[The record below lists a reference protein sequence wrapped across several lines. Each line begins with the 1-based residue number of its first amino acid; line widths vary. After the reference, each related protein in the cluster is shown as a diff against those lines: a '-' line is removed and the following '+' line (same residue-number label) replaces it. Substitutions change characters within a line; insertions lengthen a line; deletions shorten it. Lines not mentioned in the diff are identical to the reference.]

1 MPIGCAESFRHTPKG
16 RRAVRGF
23 LSGSGPRGR
32 RRIFLMAVAVAMAR
46 RMRIGRRVPPAAA
59 PLCWKDLWHGV
70 SGIFSPER
78 SLRALEAEIRR
89 HFAVSHVFLVSSGT
103 AALTL
108 TLMALKSLSP
118 KTEVVMPAYTCF
130 SVPTAIL
137 KSQLRPS
144 LFHISPDIID
154 LVSRSLQ

>member
-1 MPIGCAESFRHTPKG
+1 MAGAGYPSALLRLAHIVEGG
-16 RRAVRGF
+16 D
-23 LSGSGPRGR
+23 GPMSA
-32 RRIFLMAVAVAMAR
+32 IAMAR

-118 KTEVVMPAYTCF
+118 KTEVVMPAYTCPA
-130 SVPTAIL
+130 VPRSEERRVG
-137 KSQLRPS
+137 KECRSRW
-144 LFHISPDIID
+144 SPYH
-154 LVSRSLQ
+154 

>member
-1 MPIGCAESFRHTPKG
+1 MAGAGHASALLRPAHIVEGG
-16 RRAVRGF
+16 D
-23 LSGSGPRGR
+23 GP
-32 RRIFLMAVAVAMAR
+32 MSAVAMAR

-118 KTEVVMPAYTCF
+118 KTEVVIPAYTCF
-130 SVPTAIL
+130 SVPAAIL
-137 KSQLRPS
+137 RSEERRVGKECRSRW
-144 LFHISPDIID
+144 SPYH
-154 LVSRSLQ
+154 